1 MLTACHTLVYS
12 DDADATRAFFRDVLQ
27 LPCVEDESG
36 GGPGWLIFRTGPS
49 ELGVHPTRAEHDGQ
63 VYESPRHHSI
73 SLQCDD
79 VAATRDDLESRGAT
93 FTSDT
98 ADHGYG
104 LVTTVA
110 VPGADDLMIYQPKHT
125 LAIDL

>member
-1 MLTACHTLVYS
+1 M
-12 DDADATRAFFRDVLQ
+12 RR
-27 LPCVEDESG
+27 
-36 GGPGWLIFRTGPS
+36 
-49 ELGVHPTRAEHDGQ
+49 
-63 VYESPRHHSI
+63 PRG
-73 SLQCDD
+73 
-79 VAATRDDLESRGAT
+79 DLESRGAT
-93 FTSDT
+93 FTSET

>member
-1 MLTACHTLVYS
+1 MITACHTLIYS

-27 LPCVEDESG
+27 LPFVEDASG

-49 ELGVHPTRAEHDGQ
+49 ELGVHPTRAEHEGQ
-63 VYESPRHHSI
+63 VYESPRHQSI

-79 VAATRDDLESRGAT
+79 VAATRADLESRGAT
-93 FTSDT
+93 FTSET

>member
-1 MLTACHTLVYS
+1 V
-12 DDADATRAFFRDVLQ
+12 AT
-27 LPCVEDESG
+27 S
-36 GGPGWLIFRTGPS
+36 
-49 ELGVHPTRAEHDGQ
+49 
-63 VYESPRHHSI
+63 
-73 SLQCDD
+73 
-79 VAATRDDLESRGAT
+79 SRGGAT
-93 FTSDT
+93 FTSET